1 MKKQKKKKDKHSW
14 VGDFYTLIT
23 KMCKQSNVKAVVLF
37 EYIMAAAAGRSQV
50 LTCSEHTQ
58 PTPPG
63 ASSVTKLTQD
73 IHRIMSSS
81 R

>member
-1 MKKQKKKKDKHSW
+1 M
-14 VGDFYTLIT
+14 GDFCTLIA

-58 PTPPG
+58 PHRAAQPTTPG
-63 ASSVTKLTQD
+63 AGSVTEPTQD
-73 IHRIMSSS
+73 MHRIMNLS